1 MIYAISKEL
10 NEVFRVVE
18 TLILPVPPE
27 QVELT
32 RCLFCSYER
41 RPLDK
46 ELGDLSNTAK
56 NCISCIFDKSIAP
69 MAMHSLALPIC
80 RFVLAS
86 RLQSH
91 PMKRVPCFL
100 TSRNRMQFI
109 LIYK

>member
-10 NEVFRVVE
+10 NEVCRVVE

-41 RPLDK
+41 RPLDE

-56 NCISCIFDKSIAP
+56 NFFNAYLTKVLHLWLCIAWHCPSV
-69 MAMHSLALPIC
+69 
-80 RFVLAS
+80 VLFW
-86 RLQSH
+86 L
-91 PMKRVPCFL
+91 RVFNHTL
-100 TSRNRMQFI
+100 
-109 LIYK
+109 